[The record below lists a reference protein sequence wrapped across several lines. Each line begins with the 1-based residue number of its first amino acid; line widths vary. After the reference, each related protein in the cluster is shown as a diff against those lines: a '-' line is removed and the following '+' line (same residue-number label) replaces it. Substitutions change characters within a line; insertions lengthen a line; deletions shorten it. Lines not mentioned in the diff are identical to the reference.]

1 MLYPVQRE
9 VEMILKISLAYI
21 SLVAFGIL
29 AAACGGDSSSSGSDN
44 GIAIQITGSPV
55 ARANL
60 TTVVPGLPRQG
71 NLTPGSIPNLPA
83 GVPSIQVP
91 QVVTGSTTG
100 ACALVTRQDAAAVL
114 GKPVNEGKSID
125 IPKQNLGVIT
135 VDISTCS
142 YNVTDAP
149 GQLGIETWK
158 GSDAN
163 QVKLMTSVV
172 CQGKERIAGL
182 GDVACW
188 SNADHR
194 EIQAIKGLS
203 FINLTV
209 RSAPNE
215 TVVRDLAKKVIDKVQ

>member
-1 MLYPVQRE
+1 LV
-9 VEMILKISLAYI
+9 LKILLPQLSLI
-21 SLVAFGIL
+21 AFGIL
-29 AAACGGDSSSSGSDN
+29 SAACGGGDSTAGSDN
-44 GIAIQITGSPV
+44 GIAIQVVGSPV
-55 ARANL
+55 PRTNL
-60 TTVVPGLPRQG
+60 TTVLPGLTRQG
-71 NLTPGSIPNLPA
+71 TLTPGIGANLPQ
-83 GVPSIQVP
+83 GVPSIQIP

-100 ACALVTRQDAAAVL
+100 ACALVTRQDAAAAL

-149 GQLGIETWK
+149 GQLGLETWK
-158 GSDAN
+158 GSDAA
-163 QVKLMTSVV
+163 QVKLMASVV
-172 CQGKERIAGL
+172 CQSKEKIAGI

-194 EIQAIKGLS
+194 EIQAMKGLS

-209 RSAPNE
+209 RGAPNE
-215 TVVRDLAKKVIDKVQ
+215 NVVRDLAKKVVDKVQ